1 MVSAFVE
8 KNILSCVN
16 LGITIA
22 DQVVLEDVNLSV
34 ESRDMLVIQG
44 ANGSGKTTLL
54 KAMAGLMRPTSGA
67 IEWNGAP
74 LHRCEHHTQNLT
86 YVGHRNGLNKQFTV
100 LENIIFFAKIH
111 RNTELIDAALFYFD
125 LGQFAHTRVQHLS
138 AGWQKKVALTRLILS
153 PAKLWLLDEPFAH
166 LDDTA
171 MGLVESLIQTRKEQ
185 GGMVIFTTHG
195 KIDNEDIKIY
205 NIK

>member
-1 MVSAFVE
+1 M
-8 KNILSCVN
+8 
-16 LGITIA
+16 GITIA
-22 DQVVLEDVNLSV
+22 DQAVLADVNVLV
-34 ESRDMLVIQG
+34 ESHDMLVIQG
-44 ANGSGKTTLL
+44 DNGSGKTTLL
-54 KAMAGLMRPTSGA
+54 KALAGLIRPTLGR
-67 IEWNGAP
+67 IEWNGVP
-74 LHRCEHHTQNLT
+74 LHRCEHHASNLT
-86 YVGHRNGLNKQFTV
+86 YIGHRNGLSKQFTV
-100 LENIIFFAKIH
+100 LENIGFFAKFYD
-111 RNTELIDAALFYFD
+111 NTELIDAAMFYFD
-125 LGQFAHTRVQHLS
+125 LAQFAHTRVQHLS

-205 NIK
+205 NINNIK